1 MYFYSVVSFRN
12 YPLSGSSVYTE
23 KNHPSFLGRKY
34 SDIHKRWPA
43 QKSNLW
49 TARRSS
55 RVLRG
60 GKAWQ
65 KKWSEMT
72 EQEVNRLKQQQC
84 MKCEYYSRLAGDGVN
99 HATCEYITRVGHSR
113 GCSPLECKQKG
124 IFEPRRTQR
133 RRKS

>member
-1 MYFYSVVSFRN
+1 MYIYPVVSFRDHT
-12 YPLSGSSVYTE
+12 LSGSSVHTE
-23 KNHPSFLGRKY
+23 KNYSPFLGWQHCY
-34 SDIHKRWPA
+34 LHKRWPA